1 MLNRSYIAKN
11 LCVNRDKPMMGCNGK
26 CYLSKKLKE
35 QEKQD
40 QQAPVSKTEK
50 FDIAPFFVPK
60 TFLLENPVSNLKME
74 FFIKDDNIVSTF
86 HSSIFHP
93 PSA

>member
-1 MLNRSYIAKN
+1 
-11 LCVNRDKPMMGCNGK
+11 MMGCNGK

-40 QQAPVSKTEK
+40 RQAPVSRTEK
-50 FDIAPFFVPK
+50 FDVAPFFVPK
-60 TFLLENPVSNLKME
+60 TFLLETLTVYLKTA
-74 FFIKDDNIVSTF
+74 FFNKDEVAVFSF

>member
-1 MLNRSYIAKN
+1 
-11 LCVNRDKPMMGCNGK
+11 MMHCNGQ
-26 CYLSKKLKE
+26 CYLSKKIKE

-40 QQAPVSKTEK
+40 QQAPVSKNEQ

-60 TFLLENPVSNLKME
+60 VFLLENFLPNVKKE
-74 FFIKDDNIVSTF
+74 FFIKDDGSIFSF
-86 HSSIFHP
+86 PHIIFHP